1 MKPIIILPTY
11 NERENIK
18 KIIPILFEKINIS
31 ILVVDDNSPDGT
43 ASIVEEFQKKYPNL
57 YLLKREKKDGL
68 ASAYITGF
76 KYAIDNGFDVFT
88 QMDSDFQHPYE
99 VLPNMLEEIELNNAE
114 VVIASRYIKNG
125 KWEKGSLKKEIISK
139 LGNIYSRRVLDSKI
153 NDLTGGYNIWTKKA
167 LTEIGLDNIIAK
179 GYMFQIEMKFLAETK
194 NLKIVEY
201 PIKFRPRIEG
211 ESKMDLKICLEA
223 LFKIWK
229 LKTK

>member
-1 MKPIIILPTY
+1 
-11 NERENIK
+11 
-18 KIIPILFEKINIS
+18 
-31 ILVVDDNSPDGT
+31 
-43 ASIVEEFQKKYPNL
+43 
-57 YLLKREKKDGL
+57 
-68 ASAYITGF
+68 
-76 KYAIDNGFDVFT
+76 
-88 QMDSDFQHPYE
+88 MDSDFQHPYE

-125 KWEKGSLKKEIISK
+125 KWEKGSFKKEIISK
-139 LGNIYSRRVLDSKI
+139 LGNIYSRKVLNSKI